1 MDPIPVLQQIA
12 VLFLLMAAGYA
23 ANRCGVMDQTSER
36 HLSRLIV
43 NITCPALILDCLAG
57 SAPARAQAGLGGIFA
72 TAAVYFLL
80 LPPLAKAL
88 ARLLRVPRD
97 HRTGVECM
105 LIYSNLGFMGIPV
118 LRAMLGADAIL
129 YLTVFMAVF
138 NISIFSYGILLL
150 QKDAPG
156 GGGPLPLARMVNPG
170 TVSAA
175 AALILYA
182 LDIQLPALLAEPVSL
197 LGNTTT
203 PLAMVVIGSSLTS
216 QPMGRVLRDR
226 ELLTVSLCRLL
237 VLPALAFAAGRLL
250 LTDPLLLGT
259 LVVVSGMPVASNTVM
274 LCSELGRDGDLLSR
288 GVFYSTL
295 LSMVTIPLVAT
306 LLGPAL

>member
-1 MDPIPVLQQIA
+1 MDPIPVVRQIA
-12 VLFLLMAAGYA
+12 VLFLLMATGYV
-23 ANRCGVMDQTSER
+23 ANRRGVMGPESER
-36 HLSRLIV
+36 QLSRLIV
-43 NITCPALILDCLAG
+43 NITCPALILDSLAG
-57 SAPARAQAGLGGIFA
+57 ADPARADAGLGIIFV
-72 TAAVYFLL
+72 TAAVYFVV
-80 LPPLAKAL
+80 LPPLAKVL
-88 ARLLRVPRD
+88 ARLFRVPCG
-97 HRTGVECM
+97 HRAGFECM

-118 LRAMLGADAIL
+118 LRAVLGPASLL

-156 GGGPLPLARMVNPG
+156 GGALPLARMINPG

-203 PLAMVVIGSSLTS
+203 PLAMAVIGSSLAN
-216 QPMGRVLRDR
+216 QPMGRVLRDK
-226 ELLTVSLCRLL
+226 ELLLASLCRLL
-237 VLPALAFAAGRLL
+237 VLPALAFAVGRLF
-250 LTDPLLLGT
+250 LTDPMLLGT
-259 LVVVSGMPVASNTVM
+259 LVLVSGMPVASNTVM
-274 LCSELGRDGDLLSR
+274 LCSELGRDGEYLSR

-295 LSMVTIPLVAT
+295 LCMVTIPLVAT